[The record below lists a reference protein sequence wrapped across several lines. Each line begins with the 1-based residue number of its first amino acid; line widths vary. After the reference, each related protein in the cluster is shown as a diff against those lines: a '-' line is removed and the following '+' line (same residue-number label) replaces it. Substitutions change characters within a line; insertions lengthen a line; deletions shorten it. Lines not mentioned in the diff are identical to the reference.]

1 MTLEILKKSLDILVK
16 YDKEMFYIVEENSI
30 SIGNEG
36 LIDKMSV
43 EDVGRLITYGW
54 KYDHDEEFFIMTT
67 KRTEG

>member
-1 MTLEILKKSLDILVK
+1 MTLEILKKSLDIFVK
-16 YDKEMFYIVEENSI
+16 YDKDMFYIVEDKMI

-54 KYDHDEEFFIMTT
+54 TYDHEEEFFVMI
-67 KRTEG
+67 KNRVVD